1 MCFYATTYRNA
12 ATIHYSINTP
22 REEHMTTSLTVSIA
36 GIDYSNP
43 FLLSSAPPTTS
54 RAMIE
59 RAFELGWGGA
69 VIKTLAQV
77 EPDTLHNVS
86 PRIQGIRSGGRL
98 MGFTNIELG
107 TQKSV
112 EHWLEDI
119 AAIKKRFP
127 DRVLI
132 ASMLY
137 GGTPLEAQWRTVAAQ
152 CQQAGADA
160 LELNFSC
167 PHGCAESGGLA
178 EIGTHPETMAK
189 VLGWVRASTTLP
201 IYAKLPPFSDIIIGS
216 LTCAENGANGIS
228 LINTISSIPGID
240 IETGKPLLAVQ
251 GQSAFGGMSG
261 RMVKPIALRCVA
273 QAAQTTQ
280 LAVSGMG
287 GIYTWQDAVE
297 FMLVGASTVQVCSA
311 VMEKGYGIIEGLCE
325 GLRAYLKRKGLAS
338 PQALTGRSL
347 PYFRQHKEL
356 TRTVKVQPCFAE
368 ETCKRCGLCSTVCRD
383 SGYQAIHA
391 GADGLPSVTA
401 ACTGCGLCAQVC
413 PVGSIRLIATKK

>member
-1 MCFYATTYRNA
+1 MGIWNGAKEEYVA
-12 ATIHYSINTP
+12 A
-22 REEHMTTSLTVSIA
+22 SLHISIA
-36 GIDYSNP
+36 GIEYSNP

-59 RAFELGWGGA
+59 RAFALGWGGA

-77 EPDTLHNVS
+77 EPDTLRNVS

-112 EHWLEDI
+112 EQWLEDI

-127 DRVLI
+127 ERVLI

-137 GGTPLEAQWRTVAAQ
+137 GGTPIETQWRTVGAQ
-152 CQQAGADA
+152 CQQAGADG

-167 PHGCAESGGLA
+167 PHGCAETGGLA
-178 EIGTHPETMAK
+178 EIGSRPDIMAK
-189 VLGWVRASTTLP
+189 VLGWVRQSTTLP
-201 IYAKLPPFSDIIIGS
+201 VYVKLPPASDVITGTR
-216 LTCAENGANGIS
+216 TCAANGADGIS

-240 IETGKPLLAVQ
+240 IETGRPLLAVE
-251 GQSAFGGMSG
+251 GESAFGGMSG

-273 QAAQTTQ
+273 QAAQASH
-280 LAVSGMG
+280 LAISGMG

-297 FMLVGASTVQVCSA
+297 FMLVGASTVQICSA

-325 GLRAYLKRKGLAS
+325 GLRSYLERKGLSS

-347 PYFRQHKEL
+347 AYFRGHKEL
-356 TRTVKVQPCFAE
+356 TRAVRVKPTFAE
-368 ETCKRCGLCSTVCRD
+368 ETCRRCGLCSTVCRD

-391 GADGLPSVTA
+391 DPSDMPSVTA

-413 PVGSIRLIATKK
+413 PTGSIRLDVCSG